1 MNRIRTLRLARGLT
15 QDELVRSIGGIVTK
29 QALSK
34 YENAKA
40 APSPKVAAELARALQ
55 VKAAELFS
63 PPRYEVR
70 FVAYRIYAGLGVRDR
85 AEIEG
90 LLAEQ
95 VSARLAL
102 QDRLGVPDGFSLPTV
117 HVGSVEDA
125 EVAAEAVRDKWDL
138 GSDPIGNLIDVLE
151 RRRVHVIEL
160 VDPPKRFHGISALAL
175 DCDGRACGAG
185 VAFRDGTSGE
195 RQRLTMAHEVGHL
208 VLDMPPEIE
217 EEKAAFRFGAS
228 LLMPAG
234 AMYQALGR
242 RRGSIRLEELG
253 LLKRHFGVSMQA
265 LVVRAA
271 DLGIIDASLKR
282 DIFMAFSRRGWR
294 KAEPDELPME
304 QPTLWRQLVSR
315 ARAEGVM
322 TAAEAQR
329 WGVGDREAGELAGEA
344 VHGDPRAL
352 LARPKAERAAL
363 LREQA
368 REAQHLYEPGSEL
381 MEWTEEFVEEAPGE

>member
-15 QDELVRSIGGIVTK
+15 QDELVRSTGGMITK

-40 APSPKVAAELARALQ
+40 APSPKVASELARALQ

-63 PPRYEVR
+63 PPRYEVK
-70 FVAYRIYAGLGVRDR
+70 FVAYRSYAGLGVRDR
-85 AEIEG
+85 AQIEG

-102 QDRLGVPDGFSLPTV
+102 QDRLGMPDGFALPTV
-117 HVGSVEDA
+117 YVDSIEDA
-125 EVAAEAVRDKWDL
+125 EVAAETVRDTWDL
-138 GSDPIGNLIDVLE
+138 GSDPIGNLTDVLE

-160 VDPPKRFHGISALAL
+160 AHPPKRFHGISALAL
-175 DCDGRACGAG
+175 DRDGRTCGAG

-208 VLDMPPEIE
+208 VLKMRRDMDA
-217 EEKAAFRFGAS
+217 EKAAFRFGAS
-228 LLMPAG
+228 LLMPSG

-242 RRGSIRLEELG
+242 RRGTIRLEELG

-265 LVVRAA
+265 LAVRAA
-271 DLGIIDASLKR
+271 DLGIIDATLKK
-282 DIFMAFSRRGWR
+282 DIFMTFSRRGWR
-294 KAEPDELPME
+294 KTEPDELPME

-322 TAAEAQR
+322 TAAEARR
-329 WGVGDREAGELAGEA
+329 WGVGDMESDEWAGEA
-344 VHGDPRAL
+344 VSGDPRAL
-352 LARPKAERAAL
+352 LARPKMERAAL

-368 REAQHLYEPGSEL
+368 REARHVYEPGSEL
-381 MEWTEEFVEEAPGE
+381 MEWTEEFVEDEPGE